1 VAAHAR
7 GSRLVSVTP
16 EAVLIGARPRH
27 VLLLR
32 DAELPLLSER
42 EPALRVT
49 TLASLPGGSVPVGP
63 LLHDY
68 GADPEP
74 RVPDVLHYPPHT
86 LRRYEGRLVLPRS
99 TLVHHRRTVLPDS
112 FRWHLKD
119 ELEVAGIRTIDEHFG
134 RLRKGERGRRLD
146 GSYFYFSYN
155 NTGHYGHLMTEAL
168 SRLWGW
174 WPAKAEDPS
183 LRILCRL
190 HPTRGDT
197 AAERLETFLLPA
209 LGISPEDIVWVD
221 GPVEVES
228 LVGCTP
234 MWHNAPPLYFHPAML
249 EVWDRLRTGV
259 MREDA
264 HPGPS
269 RLFITRRVGGRPCS
283 NLGGRGAL
291 RRPWLHGRESR
302 AAQCA
307 RAGRA
312 LRGRSRRGGVRRLR
326 DAQPGVRPGR
336 RNGDRAQ
343 PVGVSRPQRALVR
356 HGAAVH
362 CFWSRPDADHPEGG
376 FSYAAHQGSWTF
388 DTAGNGP
395 PLRALLACLEH

>member
-1 VAAHAR
+1 
-7 GSRLVSVTP
+7 
-16 EAVLIGARPRH
+16 
-27 VLLLR
+27 
-32 DAELPLLSER
+32 
-42 EPALRVT
+42 
-49 TLASLPGGSVPVGP
+49 
-63 LLHDY
+63 
-68 GADPEP
+68 
-74 RVPDVLHYPPHT
+74 
-86 LRRYEGRLVLPRS
+86 
-99 TLVHHRRTVLPDS
+99 VLPDS

-146 GSYFYFSYN
+146 GSYFYFSSN
-155 NTGHYGHLMTEAL
+155 NPGHYGHLMTEAL

-234 MWHNAPPLYFHPAML
+234 MWHNAPPLYLHPAML

-264 HPGPS
+264 PPSPS

-283 NLGGRGAL
+283 NIGEVEELFAA
-291 RRPWLHGRESR
+291 HGFTVVSPEQHSVPEQPRSSR
-302 AAQCA
+302 ALASW
-307 RAGRA
+307 
-312 LRGRSRRGGVRRLR
+312 RGS
-326 DAQPGVRPGR
+326 AAPGCSTWRTPRPSKR
-336 RNGDRAQ
+336 
-343 PVGVSRPQRALVR
+343 
-356 HGAAVH
+356 
-362 CFWSRPDADHPEGG
+362 
-376 FSYAAHQGSWTF
+376 
-388 DTAGNGP
+388 
-395 PLRALLACLEH
+395 